1 MTDDV
6 WHLIRHTPHVTAF
19 MGAEQGRKPLPI
31 SQNEAERILNQMQNG
46 AEKPRS
52 LVKFEVGEEVR
63 VMEGPFANFQ
73 GMVEIV
79 DEDKERLT
87 VSVSIFGRA
96 TPIELD
102 FSQVEKS

>member
-1 MTDDV
+1 
-6 WHLIRHTPHVTAF
+6 L
-19 MGAEQGRKPLPI
+19 
-31 SQNEAERILNQMQNG
+31 QNEAERILNQMQNG

-102 FSQVEKS
+102 FAQVEKS